1 MVFERFVYNCK
12 AVRRTLAGLRH
23 NDNHAVRERTGP
35 VRFSELGVRSRP
47 ALRGAMVGERGAAG
61 SGRLA
66 SAWGARPS
74 SPPPPPSSLPP
85 TRLQVCS
92 LIKGV
97 PYHAEPT
104 LSSAQVL
111 KWLGLALERR
121 CAARFSAGL
130 RYSLGSVPESS

>member
-23 NDNHAVRERTGP
+23 NDNHAVRTTTP
-35 VRFSELGVRSRP
+35 SVSAPCPAVRCFSELGVRSRP

-74 SPPPPPSSLPP
+74 SPPPPPPSLPP

-92 LIKGV
+92 LIEV
-97 PYHAEPT
+97 AR
-104 LSSAQVL
+104 
-111 KWLGLALERR
+111 LGAGAALRR
-121 CAARFSAGL
+121 SLL
-130 RYSLGSVPESS
+130 RRRLEILTWIGA

>member
-74 SPPPPPSSLPP
+74 SPPPPPPSLPP

-92 LIKGV
+92 LIEV
-97 PYHAEPT
+97 AR
-104 LSSAQVL
+104 
-111 KWLGLALERR
+111 LGAGAALRR
-121 CAARFSAGL
+121 SLL
-130 RYSLGSVPESS
+130 RRRLEILTWIGA